1 MKSEHLREL
10 ENWLSSTASGQSATD
25 SISNLRQI
33 LGEIMKSVNEASRL
47 FKNASREPSP
57 ENINSAA
64 AVLHDIENYVHIKQI
79 LPRIKAHFA
88 EGEFKFYPSSK
99 FVMNMIHY
107 LERASFTPRHVEIL
121 QTMSGGAGHQAQSE
135 FPDEVNQ
142 RNQEKFIANAI
153 YNNSDPGQ
161 KTLKVIRE
169 LLQNAVDNTHPKRH
183 SQLQAR
189 PGFQPEVHLNVHQ
202 FPNYID
208 LMVEDKG
215 TGMDWDVLRKKF
227 FVIFDSGKDDQ
238 PGAAGGFGIA
248 KSLIQNAPEHGWTVD
263 TNGIHSSRFHKNI
276 YFGTKTGD
284 RYEAPS
290 SEIRKNQDGATLTL
304 HGLPKTYGFQIE
316 DLCKSYATNGS
327 VKIFLNGKEV
337 EPTFLLDSADVK
349 EIGAESVD
357 KVPDMVS
364 TNPGEKQVAVAT
376 FGSVKEKLK
385 DALDD
390 VGTFASKG
398 SKIKFYLKK
407 STMGRSGKFYVMVN
421 GQYQFDEDKYIDK
434 LDVICSIETTARPGD
449 DEYPLDPGRGY
460 VRGPVKAKIDQLVNI
475 IQGFSR
481 DLSSDDLFQQGIES
495 VIANEDAEPMS
506 IVDSDE
512 MASGKQKILQSLEN
526 AVASDAFRR
535 NEQEPRSQDEP
546 QNEPPKAKEPP
557 PPEQV
562 QQVVEELVRKVE
574 EMTGSA
580 PAIPKAAI
588 AKAVVGIL
596 GGENRIEQSK
606 KMNSLVTGLT
616 TPGTILVQKNFVA
629 RDLVTS
635 DLDMTGELMILWQKT
650 LKLLIKRLSS
660 LVKYRGIA
668 DKKFIPGLVYS
679 DECLGLWMAAKPEL
693 GRKYDSISI
702 NPMTVAAQIHPKLFM
717 QKLETRAAKAFEDVA
732 QEEEDKDEN
741 KSVSSDTPIN
751 RVAKFLFHTAVHEIC
766 HLLFPD
772 RRSSSEEFHVH
783 ISRLETVCHDE
794 FDKIRA
800 EVKTHMAELRTSTR
814 KLINLV
820 AKSKAKKSESF
831 TPESFLAWNSRRIA
845 TESHVKKILDRPK
858 LEQKVP
864 NKKAATFREFLES

>member
-1 MKSEHLREL
+1 MKSEHLSEL
-10 ENWLSSTASGQSATD
+10 ENWLSNAGSDQNKSDLISG
-25 SISNLRQI
+25 LRQT
-33 LGEIMKSVNEASRL
+33 LGEIMKSVNDASRL
-47 FKNASREPSP
+47 FKNANREPSQ

-64 AVLHDIENYVHIKQI
+64 AILNDVENYQRIKQI
-79 LPRIKAHFA
+79 LPRIAAHFT
-88 EGEFKFYPSSK
+88 EGEFKFYPSAR
-99 FVMNMIHY
+99 FIMNMVHY
-107 LERASFTPRHVEIL
+107 LERANFTQRHVEIL
-121 QTMSGGAGHQAQSE
+121 RTMSGGGQGASSE

-142 RNQEKFIANAI
+142 RNQEKFLANAI

-189 PGFQPEVHLNVHQ
+189 PGFSPEVHLSFHQ
-202 FPNYID
+202 FSNYVD

-276 YFGTKTGD
+276 YFGTRTGD
-284 RYEAPS
+284 KYDTPS

-304 HGLPKTYGFQIE
+304 HGLPKVYGFQVE
-316 DLCKSYATNGS
+316 ELCKSYATNGS
-327 VKIFLNGKEV
+327 VKIFLNGREV
-337 EPTFLLDSADVK
+337 EPSFLLDSTDVR
-349 EIGAESVD
+349 EIAEDSVD
-357 KVPDMVS
+357 KVPDMVAG
-364 TNPGEKQVAVAT
+364 NPGEKQVAQAA
-376 FGSVKEKLK
+376 FNSVREKLK
-385 DALDD
+385 TTLDD
-390 VGTFASKG
+390 VGTFAAKN

-407 STMGRSGKFYVMVN
+407 SPMARGGKFYVMVN

-434 LDVICSIETTARPGD
+434 LDVICSIETSARPGD
-449 DEYPLDPGRGY
+449 DEYPLDPGRSHI
-460 VRGPVKAKIDQLVNI
+460 RGPVKAKIDELINV

-481 DLSSDDLFQQGIES
+481 DLSNDDLFQQGIES
-495 VIANEDAEPMS
+495 IVANEDAQPMS
-506 IVDSDE
+506 VVDSEE
-512 MASGKQKILQSLEN
+512 MMSGKQRILQSLES
-526 AVASDAFRR
+526 AVASDAFKK
-535 NEQEPRSQDEP
+535 
-546 QNEPPKAKEPP
+546 NEPSQTNQEQPGEESPKQPP
-557 PPEQV
+557 QEQV
-562 QQVVEELVRKVE
+562 QQVVEELVERVK
-574 EMTGSA
+574 EMTGSM
-580 PAIPKAAI
+580 PAIPKSAI

-596 GGENRIEQSK
+596 GDENRIEQSK
-606 KMNSLVTGLT
+606 KMNSLVNGLT

-635 DLDMTGELMILWQKT
+635 DLDMTGEMMILWQKT
-650 LKLLIKRLSS
+650 LKLLMKRLSS
-660 LVKYRGIA
+660 LVRYKNIA

-702 NPMTVAAQIHPKLFM
+702 NPMTVAAQIHPRLFM
-717 QKLETRAAKAFEDVA
+717 QKLEARAAKAFEDVA
-732 QEEEDKDEN
+732 HEEEERSDES
-741 KSVSSDTPIN
+741 KSGSSDTPIN

-772 RRSSSEEFHVH
+772 RRSSSEEFHIH

-800 EVKTHMAELRTSTR
+800 EVRTHMPGLRSSTK

-820 AKSKAKKSESF
+820 AKSKAKKTEHFAAESF
-831 TPESFLAWNSRRIA
+831 DSWTSRRLEI
-845 TESHVKKILDRPK
+845 ENHVKKILDRPK